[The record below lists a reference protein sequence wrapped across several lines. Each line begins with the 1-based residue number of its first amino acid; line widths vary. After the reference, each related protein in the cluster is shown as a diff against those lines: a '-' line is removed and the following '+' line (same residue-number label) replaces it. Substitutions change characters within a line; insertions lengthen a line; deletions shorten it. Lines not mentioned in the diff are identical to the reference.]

1 MIYRKEIMRHYR
13 TSRHNN
19 TTRHDHNNKKKF
31 KYLTVGLAVGVL
43 GIGLTA
49 GVLTSAGNHTVTQ
62 GTSSTQEDPDA
73 ITYKGVTYVPKGNL
87 ETYLFAGID
96 SPDKVTDIKEYDGTG
111 QCDVL
116 IVLVRDRST
125 DTCKLL
131 TIDRNTM
138 TPIRSLEDDG
148 TYIDTDIAQISLA
161 HAMSLDHQT
170 RADNT
175 VDAVSTLLG
184 GHKIDGYA
192 MVNMGAITIVNDM
205 VGGVT
210 VTVEDDFPDS
220 DTLIKGQT
228 VTLHGED
235 AERFIRER
243 KTVGDGLNDNR
254 MNRQAQYEQ
263 AFKPVFQAKCSE
275 DKTFPLDL
283 YHAMEDYMT
292 TNISAKKFSRL
303 ALLLSDETDEE
314 KLTIDGTD
322 GFDEDGWQTFTP
334 DEDSLQEVI
343 LSLFYKEKK

>member
-1 MIYRKEIMRHYR
+1 MRHYR
-13 TSRHNN
+13 NPRDIHK
-19 TTRHDHNNKKKF
+19 HL
-31 KYLTVGLAVGVL
+31 KYITIGLTVSVL

-49 GVLTSAGNHTVTQ
+49 GVFTMAENHTLTQ
-62 GTSSTQEDPDA
+62 NTASASEASDE
-73 ITYKGVTYVPKGNL
+73 ITYKGITYVPKGNL

-96 SPDKVTDIKEYDGTG
+96 SPDKVTDIEEYDGTG

-148 TYIDTDIAQISLA
+148 TYIDTDVAQISLA
-161 HAMSLDHQT
+161 HAMSLDHDT
-170 RADNT
+170 RAENT

-184 GHKIDGYA
+184 GHKIDGFA
-192 MVNMGAITIVNDM
+192 MVNMGAIQLVNDM

-228 VTLHGED
+228 VTLKGAD

-254 MNRQAQYEQ
+254 MKRQAQYEE

-303 ALLLSDETDEE
+303 ALLLSDEKEEE
-314 KLTIDGTD
+314 KLTIQGTD

>member
-1 MIYRKEIMRHYR
+1 MRHNQI
-13 TSRHNN
+13 SRQNK
-19 TTRHDHNNKKKF
+19 NKKI
-31 KYLTVGLAVGVL
+31 KYLAIGLAAGIL
-43 GIGLTA
+43 GIGSAA
-49 GVLTSAGNHTVTQ
+49 GVLTSANSHAVTRSAS
-62 GTSSTQEDPDA
+62 SSTQDTDQ

-96 SPDKVTDIKEYDGTG
+96 SPDKETEIKEYDGTG

-116 IVLVRDRST
+116 LVLVRDRST
-125 DTCKLL
+125 DTCKFL

-138 TPIRSLEDDG
+138 TPVKSLADDG
-148 TYIDTDIAQISLA
+148 SYIDTTECQISLA
-161 HAMSLDHQT
+161 HAMSLDHET
-170 RADNT
+170 RAENT

-184 GHKIDGYA
+184 GHKIDGFA
-192 MVNMGAITIVNDM
+192 MVNMSAIEVVNDM

-210 VTVEDDFPDS
+210 VTIEDDFPNS

-228 VTLHGED
+228 VTLHGKD

-243 KTVGDGLNDNR
+243 KTVADGLNENR
-254 MNRQAQYEQ
+254 MSRQAQYEE

-283 YHAMEDYMT
+283 YHALEDYMT

-303 ALLLSDETDEE
+303 ALLLSDEKEEE
-314 KLTIDGTD
+314 KVSIEGTAD
-322 GFDEDGWQTFTP
+322 FDEDGWQTFTP
-334 DEDSLQEVI
+334 DPDSLQEAI